1 MTNEHLE
8 KLLRDGEGIAVE
20 FKKNTV
26 ELGNTVFETVSS
38 FSNRYGGYLLL
49 GVNDDGAVLG
59 VNRSSADSIKRNF
72 INTLNN
78 PERMTPTMYLSLE
91 EAEIDGKL
99 ILYAYV
105 PVSSQIQMFAHKIYD
120 RNEDGD
126 FDITGSVDLV
136 AQLSIRKS
144 SSFTERK
151 VFPYATTEDLLLD
164 ELMPLVR
171 NMAVTKQPDHP
182 WRDMPDMEI
191 LQSAGLYEKDRVTGI
206 EGFNLAA
213 IMLFGRENVIQQAS
227 PGYITDCLLRI
238 QNLDRYDDR
247 ERVDC
252 NLIQAFDRCMAFIRK
267 HTIDPFYLDEDMRNV
282 SVRDKIAKE
291 LVSNILVHREFSSSM
306 PARIVIE
313 KDRIVGENWSRSLRP
328 GHLDPGNFEPY
339 PKNPI
344 IARFFVNIGNAD
356 TLGSGVRNLFK
367 YSKPYSGANP
377 ELIEGDVFKT
387 IIPLPKISADNV
399 LAAASNGDST
409 DYDSSTNSGTNS
421 GTKDGTKDGITD
433 LGSSSVNPTKQVIL
447 ELMSANPYITAQEIA
462 ASIGKNKRWVES
474 SISALKRDGF
484 IMRTG
489 PNKGGHW
496 EVIR

>member
-1 MTNEHLE
+1 MTSEHLQ
-8 KLLRDGEGIAVE
+8 KLLNEGEGLTIE
-20 FKKNTV
+20 FKKNLN
-26 ELGNTVFETVSS
+26 ELNNNVFETISA

-49 GVNDDGAVLG
+49 GVDDDGTVLG
-59 VNRSSADSIKRNF
+59 VNRNAAAGMRKNFASA
-72 INTLNN
+72 LNN
-78 PERMTPTMYLSLE
+78 PERFAPTMYLSLE
-91 EAEIDGKL
+91 EAEIEGKL
-99 ILYAYV
+99 ILYTYV
-105 PVSSQIQMFAHKIYD
+105 PVSSQIQMFGSRIYD

-126 FDITGSVDLV
+126 YDITGSVDLV

-151 VFPYATTEDLLLD
+151 VFPYATADDLLLD
-164 ELMPLVR
+164 QLMPLVR

-191 LQSAGLYEKDRVTGI
+191 LHSAGLYEKDRVTGI

-213 IMLFGRENVIQQAS
+213 IMLFGREDVIQQAS
-227 PGYITDCLLRI
+227 PGYITDCLLRV

-252 NLIQAFDRCMAFIRK
+252 NLLQAFDRCMAFIRK

-282 SVRDKIAKE
+282 SIRDKIAKE

-328 GHLDPGNFEPY
+328 GHLEPDNFEPH

-344 IARFFVNIGNAD
+344 LARFFVNIGNAD

-367 YSKPYSGANP
+367 YSKPYSGADP
-377 ELIEGDVFKT
+377 ELIEGDVFRI
-387 IIPLPKISADNV
+387 IIPLPKIGVST
-399 LAAASNGDST
+399 GDTAVNTGTHS
-409 DYDSSTNSGTNS
+409 DDSGI
-421 GTKDGTKDGITD
+421 KDGINSGIKD
-433 LGSSSVNPTKQVIL
+433 GKVSSLNPTKQMIL
-447 ELMSANPYITAQEIA
+447 ELMNANPSITAQEIA
-462 ASIGKNKRWVES
+462 VATGKSKRWIES
-474 SISALKRDGF
+474 SIKVLKEDGF
-484 IMRTG
+484 I
-489 PNKGGHW
+489 
-496 EVIR
+496 IRIGSRKVGYWMLIY